1 MDEGVD
7 PTKMCSSLV
16 EKVIQS
22 KQLRAV
28 FHPEVLELF
37 EAWLEELEDEVITRS
52 KANGADPAALSQETG
67 IPLSGIAFILAKLA
81 REGRL

>member
-22 KQLRAV
+22 KQLQAV
-28 FHPEVLELF
+28 FHPGVLELF
-37 EAWLEELEDEVITRS
+37 EAWLEELEDEVIKS
-52 KANGADPAALSQETG
+52 KAKGADPAALSRETG
-67 IPLSGIAFILAKLA
+67 IPLSGIAFILAKLT